1 MTFEKEL
8 KAALQAV
15 QRASQLC
22 SKVQFQ
28 LIDDDTIQKKDRSPV
43 TIADFGSQAVVSSIL
58 LDELSNDFLVGEEE
72 AETLRQNDDMRE
84 RVFELVKEQCPD
96 MTEDEMMNAIAR
108 GTREPDYTK
117 RYWTID
123 PIDGTKGF
131 LRREQYAVAL
141 ALIENGKKKVGVL
154 GCPNLPQD
162 FNDSNSQTGSL
173 LYAVAG
179 EGAWMSDMNGGDSR
193 HIQVNSETDPSGAR
207 FVESVESAHSAH
219 DVHTRISAALGITQ
233 ESLRID
239 SQCKYATVA
248 RGDVSIYLRYPRDEV
263 YREKIWDHAAGALI
277 VEVAGGKVTDIAGQP
292 LDFSVGRKLEKNQ
305 GVVVTNGAF
314 HDQIIS
320 EIKKI
325 RG

>member
-8 KAALQAV
+8 KTALRAV
-15 QRASQLC
+15 QHASQLC

-28 LIDDDTIQKKDRSPV
+28 LLDDDTIQKKDRSPV

-58 LDELSNDFLVGEEE
+58 LEEIPGDLLIGEEDS
-72 AETLRQNDDMRE
+72 ETLRKNDDMRE
-84 RVFELVKEQCPD
+84 RVFELVKEQFPE
-96 MTEDEMMNAIAR
+96 MTENEMINVIGR
-108 GTREPDYTK
+108 GTCEPDYTA

-141 ALIENGKKKVGVL
+141 ALIENGEKKVGVL

-162 FNDSNSQTGSL
+162 FNDPNSPTGSL

-179 EGAWMSDMNGGDSR
+179 EGAWMSDMNGENPR
-193 HIQVNSETDPSGAR
+193 NIQVNSETDPSGAR

-219 DVHTRISAALGITQ
+219 DVHTRISKALGITQ

-248 RGDVSIYLRYPRDEV
+248 RGDVSIYLRYPRDEM

-277 VEVAGGKVTDIAGQP
+277 VEVAGGKVTDINGQP
-292 LDFSVGRKLEKNQ
+292 LDFSVGRKLVKNQ

-320 EIKKI
+320 QIKKI

>member
-8 KAALQAV
+8 KTALRAV
-15 QRASQLC
+15 QHASQLC

-28 LIDDDTIQKKDRSPV
+28 LLDDDTIQKKDRSPV

-58 LDELSNDFLVGEEE
+58 LEEIPGDLLVGEEDS
-72 AETLRQNDDMRE
+72 ETLRKNDDMRE
-84 RVFELVKEQCPD
+84 RVFELVKEQFPE
-96 MTEDEMMNAIAR
+96 MTENEMINVIGR
-108 GTREPDYTK
+108 GTCEPDYTA

-141 ALIENGKKKVGVL
+141 ALIENGEKKVGVL

-162 FNDSNSQTGSL
+162 FNDPNSPTGSL

-179 EGAWMSDMNGGDSR
+179 EGAWMSDMNGENPR
-193 HIQVNSETDPSGAR
+193 NIQVNSETDPSGAR

-219 DVHTRISAALGITQ
+219 DVHTRISKALGITQ

-248 RGDVSIYLRYPRDEV
+248 RGDVSIYLRYPRDEM

-277 VEVAGGKVTDIAGQP
+277 VEVAGGKVTDINGQP
-292 LDFSVGRKLEKNQ
+292 LDFSVGRKLVKNQ

-320 EIKKI
+320 QIKKI